1 MAIERIIEYKIDE
14 NIHDIETDKTFLS
27 YDNVDKFT
35 IDISQID
42 ADFESA
48 SAKAFFICYKYS
60 DKKKYTEIK
69 CNLDAENKKIS
80 FKIPE
85 NIRGHVGLVKS
96 NVYLEF
102 DNGDRLDLV
111 GLTFKMQKSLIDEN
125 VNEVADYYYETFVEQ
140 TKELVEKLKE
150 YENSVKQASDGAI
163 QSIDLKKE
171 EISHMGDGID
181 ELVSQKMS
189 EIQSVNTNLENYL
202 EEKKAGLTD
211 IENDF
216 KSFSDIK
223 KSNIDTLTNEI
234 LTYKSGLDFIVETK
248 QSLIESEMGNF
259 SNNVSTAYN
268 QLIGYKEG
276 KEQDIDALKTSFNDY
291 LETKKQSIVT
301 DLSSIESCKNEQIS
315 KIKTVSDNSIR
326 QITDYTTQ
334 EKANMDSVVNEVRQY
349 GTVKKSEI
357 DSNVKDISEYVEVS
371 KTNIDE
377 QKQQITSIIPEL
389 QTSIDDMQAHIDSL
403 ISDASEIPD
412 YKKVLQEITTIKGY
426 LMGDPSKDVYGVE
439 VDMINKTVT
448 RISGSIGK
456 SGGKDFDNI
465 RAYQRRRYNL
475 TDDGK
480 VLAYFGEDGFVENG
494 FTDREF
500 VKDGVTYPIGTRVQV
515 MVEQPKFYYKVEPLV
530 LEPIPNGI
538 GFHMRKGRYYI
549 CDTKK
554 EGFKVHPAF
563 EVGEDIREYIYL
575 SAYEASRN
583 ADNTLM
589 SIVDAIPSTKYN
601 INSFRSMSNS
611 IGDNWGICNITT
623 FSLSQLLFLIEYA
636 TFNSQSALGFGY
648 TNRTIPSGNNILA
661 VISKAGR
668 TKSLG
673 NTSGEITADD
683 GYSSISYRGEEN
695 IYGNVW
701 CAVDGMLLN
710 GNNKNEIYIS
720 KNRQNYGSIDTNL
733 YFKLNFIATKTN
745 GYISAFGYDSK
756 FDYLFIPTEVVGN
769 SIVPVGDSCWQN
781 ASHYKLLTPQV
792 GGRMVNSSE
801 NGLFTIG
808 LDVEIGTGW
817 ESIGTRLVYI

>member
-85 NIRGHVGLVKS
+85 NVRGHVGLVKS

-140 TKELVEKLKE
+140 TKELVKRLEG
-150 YENSVKQASDGAI
+150 YENSVKQASDSAI

-234 LTYKSGLDFIVETK
+234 LTYKSGLDSIVETK

-276 KEQDIDALKTSFNDY
+276 REQDIDALKTSFNDY
-291 LETKKQSIVT
+291 LETTKQSIAT
-301 DLSSIESCKNEQIS
+301 DLSSIESYKNEQIG

-334 EKANMDSVVNEVRQY
+334 EKTNMDSVVNELRQY
-349 GTVKKSEI
+349 GTVKKTEI
-357 DSNVKDISEYVEVS
+357 DGNVEEIERIRDENLDRLKNIKYDIDNFVAQ
-371 KTNIDE
+371 KTNDVTTKTNE
-377 QKQQITSIIPEL
+377 FLTFVNDKTQTVTSAYDN
-389 QTSIDDMQAHIDSL
+389 IDDFIENKNQEFATYADSKKSSINGYLTEFNTYIDSQK
-403 ISDASEIPD
+403 A
-412 YKKVLQEITTIKGY
+412 
-426 LMGDPSKDVYGVE
+426 
-439 VDMINKTVT
+439 
-448 RISGSIGK
+448 
-456 SGGKDFDNI
+456 
-465 RAYQRRRYNL
+465 
-475 TDDGK
+475 
-480 VLAYFGEDGFVENG
+480 
-494 FTDREF
+494 
-500 VKDGVTYPIGTRVQV
+500 
-515 MVEQPKFYYKVEPLV
+515 
-530 LEPIPNGI
+530 
-538 GFHMRKGRYYI
+538 
-549 CDTKK
+549 
-554 EGFKVHPAF
+554 GFKV
-563 EVGEDIREYIYL
+563 V
-575 SAYEASRN
+575 
-583 ADNTLM
+583 
-589 SIVDAIPSTKYN
+589 VD
-601 INSFRSMSNS
+601 
-611 IGDNWGICNITT
+611 
-623 FSLSQLLFLIEYA
+623 E
-636 TFNSQSALGFGY
+636 QSALVQQAASDFRKNLNMEKVSFSEDINAIHDYYEGQMNTVKEAFANAKTLLDPIIEEERKKLEEALMGSDS
-648 TNRTIPSGNNILA
+648 IVGKK
-661 VISKAGR
+661 ISEFNTYVDGK
-668 TKSLG
+668 KS
-673 NTSGEITADD
+673 EVDEKI
-683 GYSSISYRGEEN
+683 SSISVEIPQVQEVLTDIENRLNVLQDDVGVNLLQNAVEFPISTSSDFYSGRWRYAGSPRTARNHVYITDPPAELPYEKYGAYQITGIHPPYQSDTECIALDQTRFSPSVKYVISCWARIVQGSEAYVGFAGAINFVGGFEKALNGYMSTRLNSDGSWTKCYALIENTGTANLYLGVLTGTDKTVVQVIHPYLAYRNHLREKKMYPINFVFETISIENPNVTLGGTWEKLGEEQKFGRTVF
-695 IYGNVW
+695 YW
-701 CAVDGMLLN
+701 RR
-710 GNNKNEIYIS
+710 IS
-720 KNRQNYGSIDTNL
+720 
-733 YFKLNFIATKTN
+733 
-745 GYISAFGYDSK
+745 
-756 FDYLFIPTEVVGN
+756 
-769 SIVPVGDSCWQN
+769 
-781 ASHYKLLTPQV
+781 
-792 GGRMVNSSE
+792 
-801 NGLFTIG
+801 
-808 LDVEIGTGW
+808 
-817 ESIGTRLVYI
+817 